1 MKAVLVPVEM
11 HDRMRSVL
19 ETTLLFAQ
27 RFGSLIEGFA
37 LRPVM
42 TEFVPVDMVGGLTW
56 TQDDLVD
63 QEEARRARD
72 MFEAFM
78 RERHVPVLA
87 EGSEAPAHRWFD
99 ADSSGD
105 AAVGEYG
112 RVFDLTV
119 VGRPVSGQI
128 APRMS
133 TLEAALFES
142 GRPILIAAPAPPRT
156 IGETVV
162 IGWNGSTETARAIAF
177 ALPILHQAKRVVVL
191 VVEGGTVPGPGGDQL
206 ASYLRRNGI
215 AAELME
221 VKPGRRSTG
230 EAILATAASLD
241 CDLLIKGAYTQSRLR
256 QMIFGG
262 ATSHILA
269 EAALP
274 VFMAY

>member
-11 HDRMRSVL
+11 HDRIRSVL
-19 ETTLLFAQ
+19 ETALLFAQ

-37 LRPVM
+37 LRPVI

-72 MFEAFM
+72 MFDAFM
-78 RERHVPVLA
+78 RERQVPVLA
-87 EGSEAPAHRWFD
+87 EGSEGLAHRWFD
-99 ADSSGD
+99 ADAPGD

-142 GRPILIAAPAPPRT
+142 GRPILIAAPAPPQT

-162 IGWNGSTETARAIAF
+162 IAWNGSTETARAIAF

-215 AAELME
+215 GAELME

-241 CDLLIKGAYTQSRLR
+241 SDLLIKGAYTQSRLR

-269 EAALP
+269 EATLP